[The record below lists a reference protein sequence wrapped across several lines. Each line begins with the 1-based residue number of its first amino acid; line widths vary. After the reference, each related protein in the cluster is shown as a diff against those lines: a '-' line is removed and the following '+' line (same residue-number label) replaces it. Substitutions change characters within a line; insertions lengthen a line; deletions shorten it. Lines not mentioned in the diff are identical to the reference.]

1 MFKSVFL
8 GTLWGALVAGLG
20 LVSASIIVP
29 LPEGL
34 RPEQGVASISAPPA
48 PLPALAPDDIA
59 PPAPVVPEPQ
69 AVAPEP
75 EPQVPPAPSPD
86 SVPAVPEVALAEE
99 EPRAD
104 TDPPTEPAS
113 EGAPANPDALAAKD
127 LQAEAMV
134 EAEPEPVAPEAVPPE
149 ASSDIAPAPVE
160 QAIAE
165 PAPEPLPETPAPD
178 QTTAAAPEPAAPAE
192 ETAAAAPEPA
202 APAQETATTAPE
214 PSPPAQETTA
224 AAPEPAPPAQ
234 ETNAAEPEPAPP
246 PRLMQP
252 VPRLGASSDPA
263 ANPTDVSDLPLEL
276 VPPLPP
282 LDRNAE
288 PFENPEARPVL
299 VLLLRDDPDFDGDIS
314 ALAGFNVT
322 LVIDPDHPQAPGR
335 AQMWRAA
342 GVEVALL
349 ATGLPS
355 STQASDFEVALEVL
369 ESSLPQALAFVADPE
384 GVFQDDR
391 ARANAA
397 ALALAVRGYGLVTWE
412 KGLNPADQAARRA
425 DLPATRIFRAI
436 DAEGE
441 SVPNIRR
448 ALDRAVFKATQDGQ
462 VVSWGHLRP
471 QTLQAL
477 AEWSQTARA
486 GQVVTAPL
494 SAVLRGA
501 AP

>member
-1 MFKSVFL
+1 
-8 GTLWGALVAGLG
+8 
-20 LVSASIIVP
+20 VSASIIVP

-48 PLPALAPDDIA
+48 PLPALDPDDIA

-75 EPQVPPAPSPD
+75 EPQVPAEPSPG
-86 SVPAVPEVALAEE
+86 SIPAVPEVALAEE
-99 EPRAD
+99 EPRVE

-113 EGAPANPDALAAKD
+113 EGAPANPDALTAKD
-127 LQAEAMV
+127 PQADAVV
-134 EAEPEPVAPEAVPPE
+134 ETVPETVAPEAVPPE

-160 QAIAE
+160 QALATPQ
-165 PAPEPLPETPAPD
+165 PAPDPLPETPAPD
-178 QTTAAAPEPAAPAE
+178 QTAAALPEPV
-192 ETAAAAPEPA
+192 
-202 APAQETATTAPE
+202 
-214 PSPPAQETTA
+214 PPAQEPAVTPTEPE
-224 AAPEPAPPAQ
+224 AAPA
-234 ETNAAEPEPAPP
+234 

-252 VPRLGASSDPA
+252 VPRLGAGSDPVA
-263 ANPTDVSDLPLEL
+263 DPQDVSDLPEGQA
-276 VPPLPP
+276 PPGLA

-288 PFENPEARPVL
+288 PFENPEGRPL
-299 VLLLRDDPDFDGDIS
+299 LALLLRDDPDFVGDIS
-314 ALAGFNVT
+314 ALAGSNVT

-335 AQMWRAA
+335 AQMWRAL

-355 STQASDFEVALEVL
+355 SVQASDFEVALEVL
-369 ESSLPQALAFVADPE
+369 ESSLPQALAFVSDPE
-384 GVFQDDR
+384 GVFQADR
-391 ARANAA
+391 ARASAA
-397 ALALAVRGYGLVTWE
+397 ALALAARGYGLVTWE

-471 QTLQAL
+471 ETLQAL

-486 GQVVTAPL
+486 GQVAPAPL

-501 AP
+501 KP